1 MSEDTIVYIYSK
13 HSKSC
18 DDIRSY
24 IEKIYKV
31 TKLVLIDA
39 DDVNVRNYLL
49 KLKLFHTVPCL
60 ILSYP
65 VENRME
71 IYEGLDVISLC
82 NKMLDMYGFDLIS
95 FPSENLDIPSMR
107 LSKIEGGKTMLNFDE
122 NKQIAVKIEDIF
134 ENDEDYE
141 EDEEEVMYTN
151 NYQDRLTNPNLNIK
165 KGNGHENMRSSLT
178 SIQSDNGPDSEN
190 SVDES
195 LLITPTEMNY
205 NDLVGPN
212 GPPVNKEAES
222 KHEKIKSAAS
232 SMMAERE
239 KLDSQY
245 VKKI

>member
-49 KLKLFHTVPCL
+49 KLKLFHTVPCM

-82 NKMLDMYGFDLIS
+82 NKMLSMYGFDLIS
-95 FPSENLDIPSMR
+95 FPSENVSMR
-107 LSKIEGGKTMLNFDE
+107 LPKIEGGKTMLNFDE
-122 NKQIAVKIEDIF
+122 KKQIAVKIEDIF

-165 KGNGHENMRSSLT
+165 KGNGHETMRSSLT
-178 SIQSDNGPDSEN
+178 SIPSDTVPD

>member
-95 FPSENLDIPSMR
+95 FPSENVSMR
-107 LSKIEGGKTMLNFDE
+107 LPKMEGGKTMLNFDE
-122 NKQIAVKIEDIF
+122 KKQIAVKIEDIF

-141 EDEEEVMYTN
+141 EDAEEVMYTN

-165 KGNGHENMRSSLT
+165 KGNGHETMRSSLT
-178 SIQSDNGPDSEN
+178 SIPSDNVSD

>member
-1 MSEDTIVYIYSK
+1 MSDDTIVYIYSK
-13 HSKSC
+13 YSKSC
-18 DDIRSY
+18 DAIRSY

-49 KLKLFHTVPCL
+49 KLKLFHTVPCM

-82 NKMLDMYGFDLIS
+82 NKMLSMYGFDLIS
-95 FPSENLDIPSMR
+95 FPSENVSMR
-107 LSKIEGGKTMLNFDE
+107 LPKMEGGKTMLNFDE
-122 NKQIAVKIEDIF
+122 KKQIAVKIEDIF

-165 KGNGHENMRSSLT
+165 KGNGHETMRSSLT
-178 SIQSDNGPDSEN
+178 SIQSDNEPE

>member
-49 KLKLFHTVPCL
+49 KLKLFHTVPCI

-65 VENRME
+65 GENRME

-82 NKMLDMYGFDLIS
+82 NKMLSMYGFDLIS
-95 FPSENLDIPSMR
+95 FPSENVSMR
-107 LSKIEGGKTMLNFDE
+107 LPKIEGGKTMLNFDE
-122 NKQIAVKIEDIF
+122 KKQIAVKIEDIF
-134 ENDEDYE
+134 ENDE
-141 EDEEEVMYTN
+141 EDEEEEVMYTN

-165 KGNGHENMRSSLT
+165 KGNGHETMRSSLS
-178 SIQSDNGPDSEN
+178 SIPSDNVSD

>member
-49 KLKLFHTVPCL
+49 KLKLFHTVPCI

-82 NKMLDMYGFDLIS
+82 NKMLSMYGFDLIS
-95 FPSENLDIPSMR
+95 FPSENVSMR
-107 LSKIEGGKTMLNFDE
+107 LPKIEGGKTMLNFDE
-122 NKQIAVKIEDIF
+122 KKQIAVKIEDIF
-134 ENDEDYE
+134 DDEDYE

-165 KGNGHENMRSSLT
+165 KGNGHETMRSSLS
-178 SIQSDNGPDSEN
+178 SIPSDNVSD

>member
-49 KLKLFHTVPCL
+49 KLKLFHTVPCM

-82 NKMLDMYGFDLIS
+82 NKMLSMYGFDLIS
-95 FPSENLDIPSMR
+95 FPSENLSMR
-107 LSKIEGGKTMLNFDE
+107 LSKTDGGKSEGGKTMLNFDE
-122 NKQIAVKIEDIF
+122 KKQIAVKIEDIF

-165 KGNGHENMRSSLT
+165 KGNGHETMRSSLS
-178 SIQSDNGPDSEN
+178 SIPSDNVSD

>member
-13 HSKSC
+13 YSKSC
-18 DDIRSY
+18 DAIRSY

-49 KLKLFHTVPCL
+49 KLKLFHTVPCM

-82 NKMLDMYGFDLIS
+82 NKMLSMYGFDLIN

-107 LSKIEGGKTMLNFDE
+107 LSKMENGGKTMLNFDE
-122 NKQIAVKIEDIF
+122 KKQIAVKIEDIF

-165 KGNGHENMRSSLT
+165 KGNGHETMRSSLT
-178 SIQSDNGPDSEN
+178 SIQSDTEPV

-222 KHEKIKSAAS
+222 KHEKIKSVAS

>member
-1 MSEDTIVYIYSK
+1 M
-13 HSKSC
+13 
-18 DDIRSY
+18 
-24 IEKIYKV
+24 
-31 TKLVLIDA
+31 
-39 DDVNVRNYLL
+39 
-49 KLKLFHTVPCL
+49 
-60 ILSYP
+60 
-65 VENRME
+65 
-71 IYEGLDVISLC
+71 
-82 NKMLDMYGFDLIS
+82 IS
-95 FPSENLDIPSMR
+95 FPSENVSMR
-107 LSKIEGGKTMLNFDE
+107 LPKMEGGKTMLNFE
-122 NKQIAVKIEDIF
+122 EKKQIAVKIEDIF

-165 KGNGHENMRSSLT
+165 KGNGHETMRSSLS
-178 SIQSDNGPDSEN
+178 SIPSDTVSD

>member
-1 MSEDTIVYIYSK
+1 M
-13 HSKSC
+13 
-18 DDIRSY
+18 
-24 IEKIYKV
+24 
-31 TKLVLIDA
+31 
-39 DDVNVRNYLL
+39 N
-49 KLKLFHTVPCL
+49 
-60 ILSYP
+60 LSYP

-95 FPSENLDIPSMR
+95 FPSENLSMR
-107 LSKIEGGKTMLNFDE
+107 LAKIESGKSDGGKTMLNFDE
-122 NKQIAVKIEDIF
+122 KKQIAVKIEDIF
-134 ENDEDYE
+134 ENDE

-165 KGNGHENMRSSLT
+165 KGNGHETMRSSLS
-178 SIQSDNGPDSEN
+178 SIPSDTVADT
-190 SVDES
+190 VDES

>member
-1 MSEDTIVYIYSK
+1 
-13 HSKSC
+13 
-18 DDIRSY
+18 
-24 IEKIYKV
+24 
-31 TKLVLIDA
+31 
-39 DDVNVRNYLL
+39 
-49 KLKLFHTVPCL
+49 
-60 ILSYP
+60 
-65 VENRME
+65 
-71 IYEGLDVISLC
+71 
-82 NKMLDMYGFDLIS
+82 
-95 FPSENLDIPSMR
+95 
-107 LSKIEGGKTMLNFDE
+107 
-122 NKQIAVKIEDIF
+122 
-134 ENDEDYE
+134 
-141 EDEEEVMYTN
+141 MYTN

-165 KGNGHENMRSSLT
+165 KGNGHETMRSSLT
-178 SIQSDNGPDSEN
+178 SIQSDTEPV